1 MDWSFSPW
9 IISDKNLGRLQLAAL
24 FFLSVILLVNFRI
37 LQDGFNLALTL
48 HSFLIILAAVAVNLG
63 YVFLKALVLFGAVK
77 SQKINY
83 NFWQSLGLL
92 LRADFINLTTFPGKL
107 ISDGYKFFALRS
119 TNKSGS
125 LAATII
131 FRLALMLGGLW
142 WLALAVGRAG
152 SPGVVLVIL
161 LVMVLA
167 AVLGG
172 EKYWRRYRL
181 VLTRWRLVLITLAL
195 SLVAAGSIG
204 LLFFYFVLL
213 GSLFGLNISFG
224 LFSIFIFVYV
234 LSGLSNLPFGLGVM
248 EISYFIYLSPD
259 LSLPAIIT
267 FLALLRLTGPL
278 LVALVGWFLLS
289 RRVARRWFKQSL

>member
-1 MDWSFSPW
+1 MGLYMDWSFSPW

-142 WLALAVGRAG
+142 WLVLAVGRGGSAG
-152 SPGVVLVIL
+152 L
-161 LVMVLA
+161 
-167 AVLGG
+167 
-172 EKYWRRYRL
+172 
-181 VLTRWRLVLITLAL
+181 
-195 SLVAAGSIG
+195 
-204 LLFFYFVLL
+204 
-213 GSLFGLNISFG
+213 
-224 LFSIFIFVYV
+224 
-234 LSGLSNLPFGLGVM
+234 
-248 EISYFIYLSPD
+248 
-259 LSLPAIIT
+259 
-267 FLALLRLTGPL
+267 
-278 LVALVGWFLLS
+278 
-289 RRVARRWFKQSL
+289 